1 RVLPAEPGAGATPP
15 GHPPRQPP
23 RQPRPASGG
32 RPPTSPPRRSG
43 RRRFPIV
50 RTILLV
56 LLAYVVFLV
65 AVPVL
70 AGNRVDNGDAAPA
83 GDPPVASAGTN
94 YLLVGS
100 DSREGLTDEQKS
112 EFGTGDAGGR
122 RTDSIMLLH
131 VPRGFGPPVLLS
143 LP

>member
-1 RVLPAEPGAGATPP
+1 MANQPPEHDPRYDWLYESPAGQPGRRPRGRGQRGAAQAGYRPSDDPYDQPTQPVRQQPPGDDVGGTRVLPAEPGAGATPP

-70 AGNRVDNGDAAPA
+70 AWNRVD
-83 GDPPVASAGTN
+83 
-94 YLLVGS
+94 
-100 DSREGLTDEQKS
+100 K
-112 EFGTGDAGGR
+112 
-122 RTDSIMLLH
+122 
-131 VPRGFGPPVLLS
+131 
-143 LP
+143 